1 MEHGPN
7 LLKVLTFLDYTE
19 GGEALWLHREV
30 VQSRTARLGGLW
42 ALMVLWVSRLI
53 AVELDQMTFEGPF
66 QLKWFY
72 DWFNIFDIEI

>member
-30 VQSRTARLGGLW
+30 VQTPKVRLEGLC
-42 ALMVLWVSRLI
+42 ALMELWVSLLI
-53 AVELDQMTFEGPF
+53 AVELDLEGPF
-66 QLKWFY
+66 QFQWP
-72 DWFNIFDIEI
+72 